1 MPNPWQ
7 EFQNIGYRIE
17 DLGRPAVFL
26 MPTYKLD
33 WPYMERHTVRDDLH
47 AFLLAYFGSFTTT
60 ITPFFGFY
68 KKGSG
73 VMIHDQCYQYEVS
86 FVGKDRIGLLI
97 SKLAVIARRIE
108 EECIYFK
115 AGEDACLIYPS

>member
-1 MPNPWQ
+1 
-7 EFQNIGYRIE
+7 
-17 DLGRPAVFL
+17 
-26 MPTYKLD
+26 
-33 WPYMERHTVRDDLH
+33 MERHTVRDDLH